1 MIELPATLA
10 GGEQLI
16 MHLGHGGMGDV
27 YLAILRG
34 PAGVKKLQVV
44 KLLLPEYAEDPELTA
59 MFLDEGRLATRLNH
73 PNIVQTNAVLEE
85 GSRYFLQMEYLE
97 GQSLYALERR
107 GPIPLALSL
116 RILSEVLAALDYAH
130 ELRDY
135 DGTPLHIVHRDVA
148 PQNVFILYDGHTKLV
163 DFGIA
168 RSIQRSVQTSEQ
180 VMRGRLS
187 FTSPEYARGD
197 RAVDRRADLFAVG
210 VMLFQAVA
218 GASPW
223 KGRSDFQ
230 ILVCLQR
237 GEIPSILD
245 VKPDIPAWLA
255 EILTRALAVDPD
267 QRYATAREMQSDS
280 RARMDANGLRASARE
295 LGSFVSTSFTDERA
309 ERRTQLEERLRRFDS
324 GVGPAISRNR
334 LRDARSSPSNDTEI
348 DDDDD
353 STSAPRAS
361 RAPHRDGEGSLTA
374 ASRRATPRARGSVR
388 RAWLPIAAACMA
400 WGAVIA
406 SFAFF
411 PTRPRPA
418 GPALTAAESAV
429 AAAPVEITIASNAP
443 GARLYLDDAILA
455 ANPFVGT
462 FLPSPISRR
471 VRAEA
476 PGYTSKEMVVTFAQ
490 PLRIEIA
497 LNPLRPDA
505 AVIDASRT
513 PAVAPR
519 AVPAH
524 TPPRSSDPQGAR
536 PPFDPTD
543 PWR

>member
-1 MIELPATLA
+1 VIELPATLA

-34 PAGVKKLQVV
+34 PAGVKKLQVM
-44 KLLLPEYAEDPELTA
+44 KLLLPEYAEDAELTA

-197 RAVDRRADLFAVG
+197 RAVDHRADLFAVG

-223 KGRSDFQ
+223 KGRTDFQ

-237 GEIPSILD
+237 GEIPGILD
-245 VKPDIPAWLA
+245 VKPDTPAWLA

-267 QRYATAREMQSDS
+267 QRYATAREMQADLE
-280 RARMDANGLRASARE
+280 RGMDANGLRASARD

-309 ERRTQLEERLRRFDS
+309 ERRTQLEDRLRRFDS
-324 GVGPAISRNR
+324 GVGPAISRDR
-334 LRDARSSPSNDTEI
+334 LRDARSSPSNDVEV
-348 DDDDD
+348 DDDD
-353 STSAPRAS
+353 TSAPRAS
-361 RAPHRDGEGSLTA
+361 HHDGDGSLTA
-374 ASRRATPRARGSVR
+374 ASRRATPRARRSVR

-411 PTRPRPA
+411 PTRQKPA
-418 GPALTAAESAV
+418 APVLTAAESAV
-429 AAAPVEITIASNAP
+429 AAAPVEITIASTAP

-490 PLRIEIA
+490 PLRLEIA
-497 LNPLRPDA
+497 LEPLRPDA
-505 AVIDASRT
+505 AVVDASRT
-513 PAVAPR
+513 PAAAPR
-519 AVPAH
+519 AVPARP
-524 TPPRSSDPQGAR
+524 PPRSSDPQGAR